1 MTINSQCIQIV
12 HKVLSFTNVNFVF
25 FFDFVNKDNFMNILG
40 IFFENLQI
48 FCEKRNL
55 KLFTVSSNSDMLE
68 KLQYA

>member
-1 MTINSQCIQIV
+1 MYVSY
-12 HKVLSFTNVNFVF
+12 

-40 IFFENLQI
+40 IFFEDRQV

-55 KLFTVSSNSDMLE
+55 KLFMVSSNSDMLE